1 MWRVEIKRGIRVA
14 PSCAVRSERGSDGW
28 PDENEAIPKIKLL
41 VKVEYLVLA
50 YDESSFS
57 TPQF

>member
-1 MWRVEIKRGIRVA
+1 VWRVEIKRGIRVA

-41 VKVEYLVLA
+41 VKGRISGLGV
-50 YDESSFS
+50 
-57 TPQF
+57 